1 MVRKNIEYRLNAF
14 GDSSQIFPIKTE
26 LSEPAK
32 GEVQLRMVAMGLSM
46 ADVLIRRGF
55 YPDVKNP
62 NVVMGYE
69 GIGVIEALGSDVS
82 ETFPALTKGLQV
94 AVMSITGNNTHF
106 RNIEA
111 KDVVPLP
118 NSVSDADIPSVAALM
133 LNYVTA
139 YQMIHRQSLCF
150 DDNTPTKRVL
160 VHSASGGVGM
170 AIVQL
175 LASLNV
181 DVYGTASAKNHQR
194 LRHYGV
200 TPIDYTHDD
209 VASVCQKA
217 GGMDIVFDGIGGS
230 HLNLSNKC
238 LAKKGSLVCYGMT
251 ELVKGKP
258 ESRLTFVKFLATSV
272 RYLIKTKI
280 SSRYSFYSVTNMRS
294 KQPKWFIED
303 FHHVFKLFKAGELQ
317 PDLAPVLPLS
327 QLVKAHSNLEQGIT
341 VGKQVLVVETYSHL
355 P

>member
-1 MVRKNIEYRLNAF
+1 MIRKNIEYRLNAF
-14 GDSSQIFPIKTE
+14 GDPSQISPTETE
-26 LSEPAK
+26 LAGPAK

-55 YPDVKNP
+55 YPDVKKP

-69 GIGVIEALGSDVS
+69 GIGVIEALGSDVL
-82 ETFPALTKGLQV
+82 EMFPALTKGVQV

-106 RNIEA
+106 RNIDV

-118 NSVSDADIPSVAALM
+118 NLVSDADIPSVAALM

-139 YQMIHRQSLCF
+139 YQMIHRQSLHF
-150 DDNTPTKRVL
+150 NVDNPTKRVL

-170 AIVQL
+170 ALVQL
-175 LASLNV
+175 LSSLNV
-181 DVYGTASAKNHQR
+181 DVYGTASAKNHER

-217 GGMDIVFDGIGGS
+217 GGMDVVFDGIGGG
-230 HLNLSNKC
+230 HLNLSNQC
-238 LAKKGSLVCYGMT
+238 LNKKGNLVCYGMT
-251 ELVKGKP
+251 ELVKSKSSP
-258 ESRLTFVKFLATSV
+258 RFAFVKFLATSV

-280 SSRYSFYSVTNMRS
+280 SSRYAFYSVTDTRS
-294 KQPKWFIED
+294 KQPQWFTED
-303 FHHVFKLFKAGELQ
+303 FNLVFKLFQEGILQ

-327 QLVKAHSNLEQGIT
+327 QLVKAHSDLEQGVT
-341 VGKQVLVVETYSHL
+341 VGKQILIVEH
-355 P
+355 